1 MLLAC
6 PNCSSAFRLPAT
18 AIASGGRTVRCSTC
32 QHVWTAV
39 PADLQPEPQLEEAL
53 VGAAPAMAR
62 AETARAEMAMA
73 ETAEPPSLTGDSQLD
88 AEIEAAFAA
97 ADRSYETLDA
107 EADDIVAID
116 RPLEP
121 EMMVEADDAPP
132 LAPIEDPFAEEPP
145 AEPPKVEVAADDVRS
160 EALDRRPAPEDEAA
174 PPPVPAVAA
183 MTSEEAE
190 TFQELRRKRRPLVE
204 KPSVWMRALHI
215 TATVVAM
222 TVAAVFIW
230 RSDLVRLS
238 PNLAGFYDALGLTVN
253 LRGLEFHEVK
263 AVRDVKDGI
272 PLLTV
277 EGYVFNPG
285 PKAADIPKLRMAVLG
300 ANGREL
306 YAWTAEPAQT
316 MLAAGESFVLRSRIA
331 SPPQDGQDVLVRFLL
346 KRDLVNAKP

>member
-6 PNCSSAFRLPAT
+6 PTCSSAFRLPAT
-18 AIASGGRTVRCSTC
+18 AIAAEGRVVRCSNC

-53 VGAAPAMAR
+53 VGAEPAMAG
-62 AETARAEMAMA
+62 AEMAMA
-73 ETAEPPSLTGDSQLD
+73 EATSLTGDSQLD
-88 AEIEAAFAA
+88 AEIEAAFAE
-97 ADRSYETLDA
+97 ADRSYETGDA
-107 EADDIVAID
+107 DADDIVAVD

-121 EMMVEADDAPP
+121 ETMIEADDAPP
-132 LAPIEDPFAEEPP
+132 LAPSVDPLGEEPP
-145 AEPPKVEVAADDVRS
+145 AAPP
-160 EALDRRPAPEDEAA
+160 EAA
-174 PPPVPAVAA
+174 EIREEPSAGPKEIE
-183 MTSEEAE
+183 EEAE
-190 TFQELRRKRRPLVE
+190 PTPAPGVAALTPEDAKTFEELRRKRRPLVE
-204 KPSVWMRALHI
+204 KPSMWMRALHV
-215 TATVVAM
+215 TATAVVVL
-222 TVAAVFIW
+222 VAAVFIW
-230 RSDLVRLS
+230 RADLVRLS
-238 PNLAGFYDALGLTVN
+238 PNLAGFYDTLGLTVN

-272 PLLTV
+272 PVLTV

-316 MLAAGESFVLRSRIA
+316 MLAGGESFVLRSRIA
-331 SPPQDGQDVLVRFLL
+331 APPQEGQDVLVRFLL